1 MQKTIVLPSTR
12 EMELKQFIRNITA
25 NATRKDLIQVLQAVQ
40 EKYGY
45 LEKESLRLVATILG
59 VSFSEVYGVATFY
72 HQFRLQ
78 PPGMYVIQVCMG
90 TGCHAKGNADNFE
103 HIKLLLDLK
112 PGQYVSKDKV
122 FSLEAAR
129 CFGCCSLAPVI
140 VVTDSVGSYRR
151 VYGHVDQKGLKKILA
166 EHRKKAKEQEDSEQ
180 KCKIMVCQKK

>member
-1 MQKTIVLPSTR
+1 MQNTIILPSTPKT
-12 EMELKQFIRNITA
+12 ELKQFILEITKDA
-25 NATRKDLIQVLQAVQ
+25 ARKDLIQVLQAVQ

-45 LEKESLRLVATILG
+45 LSRESLRLIATNLG

-103 HIKLLLDLK
+103 HLKLLLDLR
-112 PGQYVSKDKV
+112 PDQHISKDKI

-129 CFGCCSLAPVI
+129 CFGCCSLSPVI
-140 VVTDSVGSYRR
+140 MVTDSTGNYRR
-151 VYGHVDQKGLKKILA
+151 LYGHVNQKALKKILA
-166 EHRKKAKEQEDSEQ
+166 EYREKAKKQESEP
-180 KCKIMVCQKK
+180 KREMIIYQKK

>member
-1 MQKTIVLPSTR
+1 MQKSIVLPSTV
-12 EMELKQFIRNITA
+12 EIELQRFILNITA
-25 NATRKDLIQVLQAVQ
+25 DATRKDLIQVLQAVQ

-45 LEKESLRLVATILG
+45 LPKESLRMIANNLG

-103 HIKLLLDLK
+103 HLKLLLDLK
-112 PGQYVSKDKV
+112 NGQYLTKDRV

-129 CFGCCSLAPVI
+129 CFGCCSLAPVL
-140 VVTDSVGSYRR
+140 VVTDSTGNYRR
-151 VYGHVDQKGLKKILA
+151 VYGHVDQKVLKKIVA
-166 EHRKKAKEQEDSEQ
+166 EYREKAKQESEP
-180 KCKIMVCQKK
+180 KREMMVCPKN